1 MSYSE
6 DKWNFRV
13 KRLGDPSTPP
23 KSGEKFEHKPVGV
36 PIEAILSFY
45 LIGEGS
51 QNIEDAN
58 LNKQTRC
65 KISIKGRIM
74 KKLKINALI
83 KTQLKM

>member
-6 DKWNFRV
+6 DKWNFRI

-58 LNKQTRC
+58 LTYDENC
-65 KISIKGRIM
+65 ISDIVELARRTM
-74 KKLKINALI
+74 FKKKE
-83 KTQLKM
+83 